1 MSWTCASAERSP
13 FTLSKFDKVNRKD
26 KPQMK
31 TIIVVYTDIKLSKAD
46 WQTMKRYSF
55 NTRSKVRIGDMI
67 EGDRY
72 STAMQVIEILDTT
85 YKYVNV
91 GTGELSNKKAANTKQ
106 YEIRELRVNDDKS
119 NGNVVECTRLD
130 GEDD

>member
-1 MSWTCASAERSP
+1 
-13 FTLSKFDKVNRKD
+13 
-26 KPQMK
+26 MK

-72 STAMQVIEILDTT
+72 STAMQVIEILADT

-91 GTGELSNKKAANTKQ
+91 GTGELSNKKGANTKQ
-106 YEIRELRVNDDKS
+106 YEIRELRVNDDKA

-130 GEDD
+130 DDND